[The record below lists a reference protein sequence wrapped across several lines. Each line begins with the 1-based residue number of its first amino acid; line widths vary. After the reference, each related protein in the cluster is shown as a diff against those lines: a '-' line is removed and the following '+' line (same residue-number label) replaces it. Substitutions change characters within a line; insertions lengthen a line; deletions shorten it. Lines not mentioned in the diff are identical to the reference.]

1 MGGAGQSDHEQ
12 RIEKELNWC
21 FTYEKNGISCAGA
34 SGRKLRQVCVWCP
47 NYRKGEK
54 KENEKGD

>member
-12 RIEKELNWC
+12 RIETELHWC
-21 FTYEKNGISCAGA
+21 FTYEENGISCAGA